1 MSGEKDS
8 ISGGMPWT
16 RVCSALANGR
26 LNQRD
31 FRRLSAVRNVVET
44 VGPTEALHYVRRVRD
59 WEAHWL
65 DNPQIAAID
74 DWGNP
79 VRLPRVL
86 LSTTRPFSPT
96 TLRYLATALWLK
108 RSGKL
113 PHGTTLLEIGVGYGG
128 LAAMNAVVSEASTVL
143 ADLPQVEQAAILM
156 LSDLG
161 LGRFASTSSGDIP
174 DPLPLVVSNYAFTEL
189 NKTMQDQY
197 LEKYLRHARHGLIV
211 SNANVFASGIGG
223 RSDDEIVVWLRNS
236 GIPAVMEND
245 NDLLTPIDNLCR
257 VSLIHW

>member
-1 MSGEKDS
+1 
-8 ISGGMPWT
+8 
-16 RVCSALANGR
+16 
-26 LNQRD
+26 
-31 FRRLSAVRNVVET
+31 
-44 VGPTEALHYVRRVRD
+44 
-59 WEAHWL
+59 
-65 DNPQIAAID
+65 
-74 DWGNP
+74 
-79 VRLPRVL
+79 
-86 LSTTRPFSPT
+86 
-96 TLRYLATALWLK
+96 
-108 RSGKL
+108 
-113 PHGTTLLEIGVGYGG
+113 
-128 LAAMNAVVSEASTVL
+128 
-143 ADLPQVEQAAILM
+143 M